1 MTYEEATPGVYRPF
15 IAGSA
20 DGFALL
26 GLKSWDLR
34 GPLISYSSCEAARNT
49 GPWDTLVHNA
59 DHDKNGG

>member
-26 GLKSWDLR
+26 GLKSWDLCGGALDAR
-34 GPLISYSSCEAARNT
+34 LAAYLSR
-49 GPWDTLVHNA
+49 
-59 DHDKNGG
+59 